1 LHSLLTVKNTKGWD
15 FYQINTVNI
24 SINPGCIA
32 EILGIRA
39 FDQKYNMA
47 IFRKALTEGD
57 L

>member
-1 LHSLLTVKNTKGWD
+1 MHSLLTVKNTEGWE
-15 FYQINTVNI
+15 FYQINEVNI

-32 EILGIRA
+32 EILGTIA

-47 IFRKALTEGD
+47 ILRKALTEDD